1 MKKASFKLAQINI
14 LEDVK
19 NIKNID
25 IDVDLGKRFK
35 YDSKKNVQIC
45 VSSQNDKIYKDKYD
59 KINELNNLETLDS
72 NC

>member
-1 MKKASFKLAQINI
+1 MKQASFNIKQIE

-19 NIKNID
+19 NKIKKL
-25 IDVDLGKRFK
+25 DVNLGKRFA

-45 VSSQNDKIYKDKYD
+45 VSTQTDQIYKDKYD
-59 KINELNNLETLDS
+59 KINELNNLETENS